1 MDDIYVPEPLRGLP
15 HIVVLGAGFA
25 GLTFCREFKGNAR
38 VTVVDKQ
45 NHHLFQPLLYQ
56 VAMAGLSAP
65 DIAEPVRSIF
75 RNRSNVVSFM
85 GEAQAIDLQ
94 KREVNFGERSLEY
107 DYLVCALGGVKSYFG
122 NEHWEQHAPGLKTL
136 DDAMRIR
143 RRVLSSFE
151 KAETAIDPK
160 QQEMLMTIVVVG
172 GGPTGVEL
180 AGSMAELARRVF
192 RKDFRRINPAEA
204 RVILVHSKDRILQE
218 YPEDLSQSAKE
229 QLESLGVEIIFSD
242 RVVDVH
248 EDHVMLK
255 SGQRIETRN
264 VLWGAGVKANPI
276 TASVTEGCGI
286 ELARGGRVPVDA
298 DLSLASHG
306 HPEVFFV
313 GDIASIQDKDGRP
326 IPGVAPAAIQMGN
339 HVAKLIEARLE
350 RQIAR
355 SEGPETNEP
364 FVYWDKGMM
373 ATIGRKRAVA
383 WTGDLPFI
391 RGLKMKG
398 FMAWMAWMFVHIAYL
413 VGFRNRLAV
422 MSSWIYAYV
431 MFRRGARIIV
441 SPIGSAAPGSAPA
454 PTAPPPSSDASA

>member
-1 MDDIYVPEPLRGLP
+1 MEDIHVPEPLRGLP

-25 GLTFCREFKGNAR
+25 GLTFCREFRGNAR
-38 VTVVDKQ
+38 ITLVDKQ

-65 DIAEPVRSIF
+65 DIAEPIRSIF
-75 RNRSNVVSFM
+75 RNRPNVVSLM
-85 GEAQAIDLQ
+85 GEAEAIDVCE
-94 KREVNFGERSLEY
+94 REVRFVRRTLKY
-107 DYLVCALGGVKSYFG
+107 DYLVCAMGGEKSYFG

-151 KAETAIDPK
+151 KAETAIDPVEQK
-160 QQEMLMTIVVVG
+160 MLMTIVVVG

-180 AGSMAELARRVF
+180 AGSMAELAQRVF

-218 YPEDLSQSAKE
+218 YPEDLSASAKE
-229 QLESLGVEIIFSD
+229 QLTSLGVEIILSD
-242 RVVDVH
+242 RVVDVQ

-255 SGQRIETRN
+255 SGQRIDSRN

-276 TASVTEGCGI
+276 TKSVAEGCGI

-306 HPEVFFV
+306 YPEVFFV
-313 GDIASIQDKDGRP
+313 GDIASITDKRGDP
-326 IPGVAPAAIQMGN
+326 VPGVAPAAIQMGK

-355 SEGPETNEP
+355 SEGEETNRP
-364 FVYWDKGMM
+364 FEYWDKGMM

-383 WTGDLPFI
+383 WTGDLPLI

-398 FMAWMAWMFVHIAYL
+398 FVAWMAWMFIHIAYL
-413 VGFRNRLAV
+413 VGFRNRIAV
-422 MSSWIYAYV
+422 MGSWIYAYV

-441 SPIGSAAPGSAPA
+441 SPIGSAAP
-454 PTAPPPSSDASA
+454 PTAEPRTTGEAA